1 MDQSTLNFIY
11 FLAAVGGIVFI
22 IWISKLLWSIIK
34 AILPA
39 KNFKERYG

>member
-1 MDQSTLNFIY
+1 MDQPTLNFIY
-11 FLAAVGGIVFI
+11 FLATVGGIVFI

-39 KNFKERYG
+39 KKFK